1 MTLIRAYDAEAADD
15 REAGLSLIEIMVVMV
30 IIGLL
35 ATIIVINVLPTQNRA
50 MLEKARAD
58 VGQLENAV
66 EMHRLTLNR
75 YPSTDEGLEALV
87 TAPDDPR
94 DAQRFPEGGFI
105 NRLPEDPWGNPY
117 QYLYPG
123 EYGRFDVWSWG
134 ADGRAGGEGE
144 DADIGNWDTED
155 A

>member
-1 MTLIRAYDAEAADD
+1 MTLTKPRDDAALAH

-58 VGQLENAV
+58 VGQLENAL
-66 EMHRLTLNR
+66 EMYRLTMNT
-75 YPSTDEGLEALV
+75 YPTTEQGLEVLV
-87 TAPDDPR
+87 SPPAEPR
-94 DAQRFPEGGFI
+94 QAERFPEGGFI

-123 EYGRFDVWSWG
+123 EYGRFDVWSFG
-134 ADGRAGGEGE
+134 ADGRSGGEGE
-144 DADIGNWDTED
+144 DADLGNWDPD
-155 A
+155 RA